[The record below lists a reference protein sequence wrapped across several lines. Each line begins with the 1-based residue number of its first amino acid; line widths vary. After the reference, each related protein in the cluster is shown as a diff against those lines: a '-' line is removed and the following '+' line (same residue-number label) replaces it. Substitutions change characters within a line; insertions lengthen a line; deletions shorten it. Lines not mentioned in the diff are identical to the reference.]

1 MLVRPTPAALDRV
14 GARLSGMWRATARRL
29 YIGRAEEREIVSAF
43 ERRYVDADIDFRR
56 MGGTMATCPLDLWVF
71 QEIVHELAP
80 ELIISTTAS
89 ARYLAAVCQLT
100 GRGEVVWI
108 GAEPGAAGHQPRLR
122 EVTAPAGSAEALA
135 QAADLAADKA
145 SVLVIVGAG
154 GDGVLAPEALRSYAA
169 LVTQG
174 SYLIV
179 EAGAPLPA
187 PGGAAATVEELLR
200 HDPGFMVDASREKF
214 YLSFSRRG
222 YLRRT
227 GPRPSLPRP
236 SADL

>member
-1 MLVRPTPAALDRV
+1 MLVRPTPATRDRAA
-14 GARLSGMWRATARRL
+14 ARLSAMLRATARRL
-29 YIGRAEEREIVSAF
+29 YIGRAAERETVAAF
-43 ERRYVDADIDFRR
+43 ERRYVDADINFRW
-56 MGGTMATCPLDLWVF
+56 MGGTMATCPLDLWVY

-89 ARYLAAVCQLT
+89 ARYLAAICQLT
-100 GRGEVVWI
+100 GRGEVVWL
-108 GAEPGAAGHQPRLR
+108 GAGPGAVGHQPRLR
-122 EVTAPAGSAEALA
+122 GVTASAGSAEALA
-135 QAADLAADKA
+135 QAAELAADKA

-154 GDGVLAPEALRSYAA
+154 VDYVIAPEALRRYAA

-187 PGGAAATVEELLR
+187 SGGAAAAEDLVR
-200 HDPGFMVDASREKF
+200 HHPGFVVDASREKF
-214 YLSFSRRG
+214 YLSFSRGG